1 MSKVQ
6 TMFIMLGAVL
16 FIFGLIGK
24 AANWNRWVM
33 LVLTLIF
40 SGLLFIASNQL

>member
-16 FIFGLIGK
+16 FIFGLIAK

-33 LVLTLIF
+33 LVLMLIF
-40 SGLLFIASNQL
+40 CGLLFIASNQL